1 MFGSANN
8 AEIFKFKL
16 RHKTKPFYA
25 KNNGEKQSQSQ
36 VLQLCYFLIIGM
48 PAGAFLVDN
57 LVGGGRGRGR
67 GGPEPT
73 PTANPYFKV
82 SQALDGAKLIAGWLL
97 CSVDNF
103 NLLLCFA
110 FKGVCGVGYF
120 YIVTTIYK
128 YYVYLAQA
136 LLLCNLATCRN
147 YKEAPGLGVLFQAE
161 QLHLQTRAQS
171 RDFA

>member
-57 LVGGGRGRGR
+57 LVG
-67 GGPEPT
+67 EDEDE
-73 PTANPYFKV
+73 
-82 SQALDGAKLIAGWLL
+82 DG
-97 CSVDNF
+97 V
-103 NLLLCFA
+103 
-110 FKGVCGVGYF
+110 
-120 YIVTTIYK
+120 
-128 YYVYLAQA
+128 
-136 LLLCNLATCRN
+136 
-147 YKEAPGLGVLFQAE
+147 
-161 QLHLQTRAQS
+161 AQS
-171 RDFA
+171 QLRLLTHISKSVKRWTEPS